1 MLILNNNEMKKDT
14 FQPVQFQSDLT
25 KDILLNA
32 AIAEFNQ
39 NGYFNTSVDS
49 ITKRAG
55 VSHGTFYLYFKNKQ
69 DVISILIGQLEE
81 KIIKTVSE
89 KNNDEE
95 FLNPKNYDSFE
106 QDIYHIVSIILDSSG
121 LFKAFIQ
128 GMVQNR
134 ELFDLYSRMSF
145 SIKEVFNA
153 RIQQKKNRGI
163 GSRIDSLIL
172 AQIMSV
178 MFYLSIFIYT
188 LDIIQCEPDVLAG
201 HIALILFSVFNFDQ
215 KSMKN
220 RKKKAEIRKEAI
232 LKTKQDLVNMAKEE
246 FSRYGYFDTKI
257 GDIAK
262 KAGYSRGT
270 FYQYFTDKDD
280 IIQAIL
286 FDMFYQNKEKNSFVD
301 LIMANL
307 DVTSLDELIR
317 ASSIAVSVFEKYSSF
332 NWSVLQGAFFSE
344 KLYKFYRNLYIQIG
358 KPIQE
363 RIRELQRDGVCQGL
377 DPMITAE
384 IILTVASY
392 SAAMFFGGFINC
404 TKEIFADNMGIFLY
418 SFINYVDSH

>member
-1 MLILNNNEMKKDT
+1 MKKDT

-25 KDILLNA
+25 RDVLLSA

-39 NGYFNTSVDS
+39 NGYFKTSVDS

-55 VSHGTFYLYFKNKQ
+55 VSHGAFYLYFKNKQ

-81 KIIKTVSE
+81 KILRAVSE

-95 FLNPKNYDSFE
+95 FLNSKNYVSFE
-106 QDIYHIVSIILDSSG
+106 QDIYYIVSIILESSG

-134 ELFDLYSRMSF
+134 ELFDLFSRVSH
-145 SIKEVFNA
+145 SIKEVFYA
-153 RIQQKKNRGI
+153 RIKQKKNRGI
-163 GSRIDSLIL
+163 GSRIDALIL
-172 AQIMSV
+172 AQIMSI

-188 LDIIQCEPDVLAG
+188 LGIIQCDPGALAK
-201 HIALILFSVFNFDQ
+201 HISLILFSVLNFDQ

-232 LKTKQDLVNMAKEE
+232 IKTRQDLLNKAKEE
-246 FSRYGYFDTKI
+246 FARYGYFDTKI

-270 FYQYFTDKDD
+270 FYQYFADKDD
-280 IIQAIL
+280 IIQAIS
-286 FDMFYQNKEKNSFVD
+286 FDMFNQNRGNNSIVD
-301 LIMANL
+301 FILANL

-317 ASSIAVSVFEKYSSF
+317 ASSIVVNVFEKYSSF
-332 NWSVLQGAFFSE
+332 NWSVLQGAFSSE
-344 KLYKFYRNLYIQIG
+344 KLYKFYRQLYIQFG
-358 KPIQE
+358 KPLQV
-363 RIRELQRDGVCQGL
+363 RIRELQQDGVCQGF

-392 SAAMFFGGFINC
+392 SVTMFFGGFIHC
-404 TKEIFADNMGIFLY
+404 TKEVFAENMGIFLY
-418 SFINYVDSH
+418 SLINYVNPR